1 MNNDVWTC
9 RECETENDVA
19 ADARNAHDCRSCGCV
34 RTESS
39 WVADAIASAS
49 APVIVDNTVTL
60 YDYDDVVVVTRH
72 MALVTYLE
80 LTGVIEKDTPVIQ
93 HATAEAVAGR
103 HIIGVLP
110 YRLAA
115 LAQSVTEIPLDIPME
130 LRGKELTI
138 AQIREFASDPVT
150 YKVTRQ

>member
-1 MNNDVWTC
+1 MTDVWTC
-9 RECETENDVA
+9 RECETENDVE
-19 ADARNAHDCRSCGCV
+19 ADPRNARDCRSCGCV

-115 LAQSVTEIPLDIPME
+115 LAQSVTEIPLDVPAE

-150 YKVTRQ
+150 YKVARQ

>member
-1 MNNDVWTC
+1 
-9 RECETENDVA
+9 
-19 ADARNAHDCRSCGCV
+19 
-34 RTESS
+34 
-39 WVADAIASAS
+39 
-49 APVIVDNTVTL
+49 
-60 YDYDDVVVVTRH
+60 

-115 LAQSVTEIPLDIPME
+115 LAQSVTEIPLDVPAE

-150 YKVTRQ
+150 YKVARQ